1 MRRKN
6 IDSFRVIYQ
15 IVLFFNRLFHVIFR
29 VTFFI
34 NLSKEEISKKMKRNI
49 SNVKQSAQQDRS
61 TFVKTIQKRFL
72 DDSILPWYNKFNQ
85 TPCKTVPISQS
96 CRVSFRCTFPFP
108 TRNLHSTVP
117 SFFEFL
123 FATNGPPDLFEILI
137 DPFVRSKMS
146 VVALI

>member
-1 MRRKN
+1 
-6 IDSFRVIYQ
+6 
-15 IVLFFNRLFHVIFR
+15 
-29 VTFFI
+29 
-34 NLSKEEISKKMKRNI
+34 MKRNI

-72 DDSILPWYNKFNQ
+72 DNSILPWYNKFNQ

-123 FATNGPPDLFEILI
+123 FATNGPPRSLRDPYRPLCPFEDVCSCSYINSALMVE
-137 DPFVRSKMS
+137 PFCSFKVY
-146 VVALI
+146 